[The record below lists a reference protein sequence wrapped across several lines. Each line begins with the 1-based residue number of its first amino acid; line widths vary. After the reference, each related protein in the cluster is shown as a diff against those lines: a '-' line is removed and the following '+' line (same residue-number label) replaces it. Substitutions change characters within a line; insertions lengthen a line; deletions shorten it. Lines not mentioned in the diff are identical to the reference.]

1 MTDAMFDQPRRA
13 PEAPED
19 VAALNAWIDA
29 QLGRTLT
36 LGALLRAGSTS
47 LLDGWSEQLPAFPR
61 VRLLVE
67 VVGPDAS
74 SIPDALARAVQ
85 HDPDALLI
93 CDAGDDGEDER
104 RWRSAILDVAE
115 GRNLFERM
123 LIALCGPGM
132 TRSGARAHSF
142 EDGYATDQ
150 PMAQALAIIAR
161 EALTRETFRRY
172 GSSPPC
178 YL

>member
-1 MTDAMFDQPRRA
+1 MAGEIDGQPSRA

-36 LGALLRAGSTS
+36 LVALTRVGAASI
-47 LLDGWSEQLPAFPR
+47 LDGWREQMSAFPR

-67 VVGPDAS
+67 AVAPDA
-74 SIPDALARAVQ
+74 SIPDALARAAQ
-85 HDPDALLI
+85 HGPDALLI
-93 CDAGDDGEDER
+93 CDAGDDEDDAR
-104 RWRSAILDVAE
+104 RWRTAVLDIAE

-123 LIALCGPGM
+123 LIGLCGAGM
-132 TRSGARAHSF
+132 TRAVARKLSF

-150 PMAQALAIIAR
+150 PFAQALAIIAR
-161 EALTRETFRRY
+161 ETLTRETFRRY